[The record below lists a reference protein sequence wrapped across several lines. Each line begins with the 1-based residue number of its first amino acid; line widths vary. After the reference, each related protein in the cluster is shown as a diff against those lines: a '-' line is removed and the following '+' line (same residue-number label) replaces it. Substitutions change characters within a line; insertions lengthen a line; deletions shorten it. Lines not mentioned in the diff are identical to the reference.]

1 MDKSVPIVLGLTLK
15 LFSEHYKIHNMDSQ
29 IVTTTIPQASLAP
42 TVFSI
47 LDSRIQFLEYQI
59 KVQFD
64 PKNQGVQNHLL
75 AYDQLM
81 VFYKKTC
88 TALKLLQILKEW
100 VRDSNA
106 AIILNLLHEDSY
118 LNYSE
123 KQLER
128 MVENRAYDLI
138 HTN

>member
-1 MDKSVPIVLGLTLK
+1 MLHAYVK
-15 LFSEHYKIHNMDSQ
+15 LFSEHYKKQNMDSQ
-29 IVTTTIPQASLAP
+29 VNMATNHRASLAS

-64 PKNQGVQNHLL
+64 PQNQGSKNHLS
-75 AYDQLM
+75 AYEQLM
-81 VFYKKTC
+81 NFYNKTC
-88 TALKLLQILKEW
+88 KALKLLQILKVW
-100 VRDSNA
+100 VRESNA
-106 AIILNLLHEDSY
+106 AIILNLLNEDSY

-123 KQLER
+123 NQLER
-128 MVENRAYDLI
+128 MVQSRAHHLI

>member
-1 MDKSVPIVLGLTLK
+1 
-15 LFSEHYKIHNMDSQ
+15 MDSQ
-29 IVTTTIPQASLAP
+29 LTTPTIHQASLAP

-59 KVQFD
+59 KEQFAQ
-64 PKNQGVQNHLL
+64 NQTVKNHLS
-75 AYDQLM
+75 AYDKLM
-81 VFYKKTC
+81 VFYTKTC
-88 TALKLLQILKEW
+88 KALKLLQILKEW

-106 AIILNLLHEDSY
+106 AIILNLLNDDSY

-128 MVENRAYDLI
+128 MVQRREFDLI

>member
-1 MDKSVPIVLGLTLK
+1 
-15 LFSEHYKIHNMDSQ
+15 MDSQ
-29 IVTTTIPQASLAP
+29 ITTTTIQQASLAP

-59 KVQFD
+59 NVQFD
-64 PKNQGVQNHLL
+64 SKNQNGKNHLS
-75 AYDQLM
+75 AYEQLM
-81 VFYKKTC
+81 IFYNKTC
-88 TALKLLQILKEW
+88 KALKLLQILKEW
-100 VRDSNA
+100 VRESNA

-123 KQLER
+123 NQLER
-128 MVENRAYDLI
+128 MVQNRAYDLI

>member
-1 MDKSVPIVLGLTLK
+1 
-15 LFSEHYKIHNMDSQ
+15 MDSQ
-29 IVTTTIPQASLAP
+29 LTTPTIHQASLAP

-59 KVQFD
+59 KAQFD
-64 PKNQGVQNHLL
+64 PQNQTVKNHLS
-75 AYDQLM
+75 AYDKLM
-81 VFYKKTC
+81 VFYTKTC
-88 TALKLLQILKEW
+88 KALKLLQILKEW

-106 AIILNLLHEDSY
+106 AIILNLLNDDSY

-128 MVENRAYDLI
+128 MVQRREFDLI

>member
-1 MDKSVPIVLGLTLK
+1 
-15 LFSEHYKIHNMDSQ
+15 MDSQ

-64 PKNQGVQNHLL
+64 PKNQGAQNHLS

-88 TALKLLQILKEW
+88 AALKLLQILKEW

-123 KQLER
+123 NQLER
-128 MVENRAYDLI
+128 MVQNRAYDLI